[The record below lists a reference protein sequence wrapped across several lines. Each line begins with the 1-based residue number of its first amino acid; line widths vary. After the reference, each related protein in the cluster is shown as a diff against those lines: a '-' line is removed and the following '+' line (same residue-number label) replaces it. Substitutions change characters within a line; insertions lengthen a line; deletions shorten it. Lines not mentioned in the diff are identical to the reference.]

1 MFKMKSKKQIV
12 VVGDRVLIKPDESKE
27 RTSFGLYLPQGVET
41 KEKVQ
46 GGYVVKVGPGYQ
58 LPDANSINDEPW
70 EASKAEAKYM
80 PLQAEEGDYA
90 LFLRKA
96 AIEIEFDKERYLIV
110 SQPAILILMKD
121 NLLDQIAPDDDKD

>member
-1 MFKMKSKKQIV
+1 MKAKKQIV

-27 RTSFGLYLPQGVET
+27 RTAFGLYLPQGVET

-46 GGYVVKVGPGYQ
+46 GGYVVKVGPGYP
-58 LPDANSINDEPW
+58 LPDPNTMGEKPWDHSKIEPQ
-70 EASKAEAKYM
+70 YL

-96 AIEIEFDKERYLIV
+96 SVEIEFEREKYLIV
-110 SQPAILILMKD
+110 AQAAILLLIRDDILNRIEGD
-121 NLLDQIAPDDDKD
+121 LEE

>member
-1 MFKMKSKKQIV
+1 MKNKKHII
-12 VVGDRVLIKPDESKE
+12 VVGDRVLIKPDDNKE

-46 GGYVVKVGPGYQ
+46 GGYVIKVGPGYP
-58 LPDANSINDEPW
+58 LPDPGSMSDEPW
-70 EASKAEAKYM
+70 ESSKMEAKYL

-96 AIEIEFDKERYLIV
+96 AIEIEFEAEKYLIV
-110 SQPAILILMKD
+110 PQAAILLLVKDDILNHLGPEMEK
-121 NLLDQIAPDDDKD
+121 

>member
-1 MFKMKSKKQIV
+1 MSLRNKKQII

-46 GGYVVKVGPGYQ
+46 GGYVVKVGPGYP
-58 LPDANSINDEPW
+58 LPDPSSMSDEPW
-70 EASKAEAKYM
+70 EPSKLEPKYL

-96 AIEIEFDKERYLIV
+96 AIEIEFEKEKYLIV
-110 SQPAILILMKD
+110 PQGAILLIVRD
-121 NLLDQIAPDDDKD
+121 DILDQIDPDLDK

>member
-1 MFKMKSKKQIV
+1 MKNKKQII
-12 VVGDRVLIKPDESKE
+12 VVGDRVLIKPDDTKE

-46 GGYVVKVGPGYQ
+46 GGYIVKVGPGYP
-58 LPDANSINDEPW
+58 LPDPNAMDDEPW
-70 EASKAEAKYM
+70 GASQAEAKYL

-96 AIEIEFDKERYLIV
+96 AIEIEFDKEKYVIV
-110 SQPAILILMKD
+110 SQPAILLLMRD
-121 NLLDQIAPDDDKD
+121 NLLDQIAPEQSKED

>member
-1 MFKMKSKKQIV
+1 MKNKKQII
-12 VVGDRVLIKPDESKE
+12 VVGDRVLIKPDNTKE

-46 GGYVVKVGPGYQ
+46 GGYIVKVGPGYP
-58 LPDANSINDEPW
+58 LPDPNAIDDEPW
-70 EASKAEAKYM
+70 DASRAEAKYL

-96 AIEIEFDKERYLIV
+96 AVEIEFDKEKVI
-110 SQPAILILMKD
+110 
-121 NLLDQIAPDDDKD
+121 

>member
-1 MFKMKSKKQIV
+1 MDSKKQII
-12 VVGDRVLIKPDESKE
+12 VVGDRLLIRPDDAKE

-46 GGYVVKVGPGYQ
+46 GGYVVKVGPGYP
-58 LPDANSINDEPW
+58 LPDPASMSDEPW
-70 EASKAEAKYM
+70 SRSKAEPRYV

-96 AIEIEFDKERYLIV
+96 AVEIEFEQERYLIV
-110 SQPAILILMKD
+110 SESAILMLVRDDILKR
-121 NLLDQIAPDDDKD
+121 LDDDLTA